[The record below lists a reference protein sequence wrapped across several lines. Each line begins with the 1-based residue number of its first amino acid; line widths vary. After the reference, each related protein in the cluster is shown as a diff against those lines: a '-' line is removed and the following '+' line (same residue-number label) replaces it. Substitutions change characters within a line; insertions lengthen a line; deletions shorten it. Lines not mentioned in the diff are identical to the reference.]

1 MDAIQTHGPTVLLV
15 KAVSLPFRHLIR
27 TILQTIIPYP
37 YSDTLLYQSI
47 TINN

>member
-1 MDAIQTHGPTVLLV
+1 MDAIQTHGPIVLLV

-37 YSDTLLYQSI
+37 YNALLL
-47 TINN
+47 